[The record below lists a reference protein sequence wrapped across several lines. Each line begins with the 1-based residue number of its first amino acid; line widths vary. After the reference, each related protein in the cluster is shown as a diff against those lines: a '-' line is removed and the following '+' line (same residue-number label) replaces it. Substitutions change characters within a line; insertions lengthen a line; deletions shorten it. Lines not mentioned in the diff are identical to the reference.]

1 MVGAMNERAERGHP
15 QLLAGR
21 PKGLRGYYFCER
33 WFVAAPIEDVWTAIR
48 DVEGYPRWW
57 NEFLEVKRL
66 NNVEGV
72 GSRVSVHAKAALP
85 YHMYFTLEAIMEDRP
100 RAAVSKVSGDLNGEM
115 RWRLESAGGGT
126 RLVFDEAVRTGK
138 PLLNAL
144 APLFKPLFA
153 WNHKVMMTSGE
164 RGLRRYLGA

>member
-1 MVGAMNERAERGHP
+1 VAAVSESAKAGCP
-15 QLLAGR
+15 QLPAGR
-21 PKGLRGYYFCER
+21 PRGLWGYYFCER
-33 WFVAAPIEDVWTAIR
+33 WFVAAPIEDVWAAIR

-57 NEFLEVKRL
+57 NEFVDAKRL
-66 NNVEGV
+66 NEVEGV
-72 GSRVSVHAKAALP
+72 GSRVMVHAKAALP
-85 YHMYFTLEAIMEDRP
+85 YHMYFTLEATIEDRP
-100 RAAVSKVSGDLNGEM
+100 KIAVSKVWGDLNGEM
-115 RWRLESAGGGT
+115 RWRLEPGGGGT

-153 WNHKVMMTSGE
+153 WNHKVMMASGE